1 MREAAR
7 FDALLLYAK
16 ATLTQA
22 TVNVSTAEHI
32 QASFQCT
39 MVATLR
45 LSDSPVSIRFNSGVS
60 VTMMSVFD
68 SHAVSFH
75 KQLEGYKPLGES
87 DEQAE
92 GEIFFF
98 GRSVRLIYDSV
109 SFCTFCFGPRVKI
122 LRLDKERRRSGGR
135 CGGRR
140 IECVESHRL

>member
-1 MREAAR
+1 EAAR

-75 KQLEGYKPLGES
+75 KQLEGYKV
-87 DEQAE
+87 D
-92 GEIFFF
+92 
-98 GRSVRLIYDSV
+98 
-109 SFCTFCFGPRVKI
+109 PRVVVPTCINLKLI
-122 LRLDKERRRSGGR
+122 GGRLFLNATPGTHFYFDKESESGEGS
-135 CGGRR
+135 
-140 IECVESHRL
+140 I